1 MSNQTQNELHEEE
14 EEESPLALAS
24 QQNDE
29 WVELTNHPDYEINV
43 KYPHQIRNIKTKRIN
58 KESLQN
64 NGYIHISLNNKPY
77 LKHRLIAEQFIENDD
92 PENKT
97 EIDHINMIRDDN
109 HIENLRWCSR
119 SDNLKN
125 KSIYNGFEAEY
136 VDSVPNDTIEV
147 NEFNGHE
154 FEFYYYS
161 QSEDCFY
168 YYNGL
173 KYRRLHVCINKI
185 NNAAFVH
192 MLDKNSFNTCVYI
205 NKFKREFDIY
215 F

>member
-1 MSNQTQNELHEEE
+1 MIQQTQNELQQEEE
-14 EEESPLALAS
+14 EEE
-24 QQNDE
+24 QNDE
-29 WVELTNHPDYEINV
+29 WVELNNHPDYEINV
-43 KYPHQIRNIKTKRIN
+43 NYPYQIRNRKTKRII
-58 KESLQN
+58 KESAQTI
-64 NGYIHISLNNKPY
+64 GYIKIHLNKKRY
-77 LKHRLIAEQFIENDD
+77 LKHRIIAEQFIENDD

-97 EIDHINMIRDDN
+97 EIDHINRDKIDN

-119 SDNLKN
+119 SDNNKN
-125 KSIYNGFEAEY
+125 KSSQNGFEAEY

-161 QSEDCFY
+161 RSEDCFY

-173 KYRRLHVCINKI
+173 KYRKLHVCINKI
-185 NNAAFVH
+185 NHAAFVN
-192 MLDKNSFNTCVYI
+192 MTDKNNFTVHVYI